1 MIQVQEAIDVVLGE
15 ARLLDAGRFEEWLDL
30 YADDGRYWVPLG
42 GAAQADATSTQ
53 SIALEDKLMLK
64 IRVSRL
70 RDPRAHSQHPPS
82 QCQHVLQAPQ
92 WVSADPAADACVTAT
107 PFFYAEAQGE
117 RRFWL
122 AGTYRHTLAR
132 RGQVLKIVEKRV
144 DLLGPGQA
152 LPAIQLFI

>member
-1 MIQVQEAIDVVLGE
+1 MIQAQDAIDLVLTE
-15 ARLLDAGRFEEWLDL
+15 ARLIDAGRFEEWLDL
-30 YADDGRYWVPLG
+30 YAEDGRYWVPLG
-42 GAAQADATSTQ
+42 GATQADAISAQ

-70 RDPRAHSQHPPS
+70 RDPRAHSQHPRS
-82 QCQHVLQAPQ
+82 QCQHVLQMPQ
-92 WVSADPAADACVTAT
+92 LQGTDPAADTCQAVT

-117 RRFWL
+117 QQFWL

-132 RGQVLKIVEKRV
+132 RGQALQIVEKRV
-144 DLLGPGQA
+144 DLLGPGRA